1 MGDKTRIQRAIKDA
15 AKFQSWGLARS
26 AAARQVHHVA
36 VLLGDDGRFWVPA
49 TMADMER
56 LLRAGYEAAE

>member
-15 AKFQSWGLARS
+15 AKFQNWSLARS
-26 AAARQVHHVA
+26 AAARQAHHVA

-56 LLRAGYEAAE
+56 LIRAGYEAAE

>member
-1 MGDKTRIQRAIKDA
+1 MDAKTRIQRAIKDA
-15 AKFQSWGLARS
+15 ARFTSWGLARS
-26 AAARQVHHVA
+26 LAARQAHPVA

-56 LLRAGYEAAE
+56 LLSAGYEAAE

>member
-1 MGDKTRIQRAIKDA
+1 MGEKTRIQRAIKDA
-15 AKFQSWGLARS
+15 AKCRDWG
-26 AAARQVHHVA
+26 AARRIAERQRHYVA

-56 LLRAGYEAAE
+56 LLRAGYEAVE